1 MDLPVSGQFYRG
13 AKGGVQRRAEPQK
26 KECAK
31 DALLSSVKV
40 VNTFKTWCFTA
51 CPLFIKSKAVDARL
65 CDVLP
70 PPLNPFKN

>member
-1 MDLPVSGQFYRG
+1 M
-13 AKGGVQRRAEPQK
+13 
-26 KECAK
+26 KEKESAK
-31 DALLSSVKV
+31 DALLSSVKA